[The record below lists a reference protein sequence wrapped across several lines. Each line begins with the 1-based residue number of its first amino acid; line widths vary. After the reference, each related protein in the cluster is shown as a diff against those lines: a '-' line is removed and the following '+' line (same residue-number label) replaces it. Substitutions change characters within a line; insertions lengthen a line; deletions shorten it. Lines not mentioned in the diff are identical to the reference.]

1 MNTVFLLIQL
11 LLIIL
16 FLFIL
21 FWQGLI
27 IIAMKNAARISK
39 MSVPLFWIVITAA
52 NILFIALV
60 AIVALTVSLAMRIDS

>member
-1 MNTVFLLIQL
+1 MNSVFLLIQL

-27 IIAMKNAARISK
+27 IIAMRNAVKISK
-39 MSVPLFWIVITAA
+39 IRVPLFWIIVTVA
-52 NILFIALV
+52 NIIFLVIAALFV
-60 AIVALTVSLAMRIDS
+60 LTVSLRMLT

>member
-39 MSVPLFWIVITAA
+39 MSVPLFWIVITVA
-52 NILFIALV
+52 NILFIALAV
-60 AIVALTVSLAMRIDS
+60 IFALTVSLRMLT

>member
-1 MNTVFLLIQL
+1 MNTVFFLIQL

-39 MSVPLFWIVITAA
+39 MSVPLFWIVITVA
-52 NILFIALV
+52 NILFIAAA
-60 AIVALTVSLAMRIDS
+60 AIFALTVSLRMLT

>member
-39 MSVPLFWIVITAA
+39 ISVPLFWIVITVA
-52 NILFIALV
+52 NILFIALA
-60 AIVALTVSLAMRIDS
+60 AIFALTASLRILT